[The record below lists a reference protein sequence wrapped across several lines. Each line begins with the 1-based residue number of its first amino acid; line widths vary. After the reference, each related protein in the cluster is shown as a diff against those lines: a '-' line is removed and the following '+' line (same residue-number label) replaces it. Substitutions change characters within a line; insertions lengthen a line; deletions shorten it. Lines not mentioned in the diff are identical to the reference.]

1 VVVVL
6 EIYID
11 ADGCPVKDETYKVA
25 ERYKLKVFV
34 VANKPLNIPFDPR
47 VEMCTVSG
55 GFDAA
60 DDWIVEKAGVG
71 DIVVT
76 GDILLGERCVKK
88 GVRALG
94 HKGVEYTED
103 NIGNAVATRE
113 LMSHLRQT
121 GESKGGPAPMS
132 KSDRSAYLGKLDQI
146 IQGVK
151 RLGK

>member
-1 VVVVL
+1 ML
-6 EIYID
+6 DIYID

-25 ERYKLKVFV
+25 ERYKLKVYV
-34 VANKPLNIPFDPR
+34 VANKPLNIPFDAR
-47 VEMCTVSG
+47 IQMCTVSG

-76 GDILLGERCVKK
+76 ADILLADRCVKK
-88 GVRALG
+88 QVRVLG
-94 HKGVEYTED
+94 HKGNEFTED
-103 NIGNAVATRE
+103 NVGDAVATRE
-113 LMSHLRQT
+113 LMTHLRQT
-121 GESKGGPAPMS
+121 GESKGGPAPMN
-132 KSDRSAYLGKLDQI
+132 KTDRSQYLGKLDQI